1 MTRTFGTLLIFALIA
16 AAGLAQAPGFA
27 EIKKEAEAGQA
38 NAQYNLGVMYAR
50 GDDVPHD
57 FVEAAKWFLMAAE
70 QEYRPAQYTIGI
82 MYKRGEGVPQDLNK
96 AVGFITLAALHGH
109 ADAQYSLGGM
119 YALGEG
125 VTKDLV
131 QAHFWLYSAYA
142 REAEGAKETLTL
154 VESQMTDAQKAESM
168 KLVRALF
175 SKYQLPKASSQ

>member
-1 MTRTFGTLLIFALIA
+1 MLRILGTLLVFALLA
-16 AAGLAQAPGFA
+16 AVGLAQAPDFA
-27 EIKKEAEAGQA
+27 EIKKEAEAGNA

-50 GDDVPHD
+50 GDDVPND
-57 FVEAAKWFLMAAE
+57 FGEAAKWFLMAAE
-70 QEYRPAQYTIGI
+70 QEYRPAQYTLGL
-82 MYKRGEGVPQDLNK
+82 MYKRGEGVPPDLNK

-125 VTKDLV
+125 VAKDLV

-175 SKYQLPKASSQ
+175 SKYKLPKASSQ

>member
-1 MTRTFGTLLIFALIA
+1 MPRAVQAVFLFGILA
-16 AAGLAQAPGFA
+16 AAGFAQAPDFA
-27 EIKKEAEAGQA
+27 EIKKEAEAGNA

-50 GDDVPHD
+50 GDDVLND
-57 FVEAAKWFLMAAE
+57 FVEAAKWFDMAAE
-70 QEYRPAQYTIGI
+70 QEYRPAQYTLGL

-96 AVGFITLAALHGH
+96 AVGFITMAALHGN

-125 VTKDLV
+125 VGKDLV
-131 QAHFWLYSAYA
+131 QAHFWLYSAFA

-154 VESQMTDAQKAESM
+154 VESQMTEAQKAESM

-175 SKYQLPKASSQ
+175 SKLQLPEGK

>member
-1 MTRTFGTLLIFALIA
+1 MPRTLGTLLVFALLA
-16 AAGLAQAPGFA
+16 AVGLAQAPDFA
-27 EIKKEAEAGQA
+27 EIKKEAEAGNA

-50 GDDVPHD
+50 GDDVQND
-57 FVEAAKWFLMAAE
+57 FGEAAKWFLMAAE
-70 QEYRPAQYTIGI
+70 QEYRPAQYTLGL

-96 AVGFITLAALHGH
+96 AVGFITMAALHGD

-125 VTKDLV
+125 VSKDLV
-131 QAHFWLYSAYA
+131 EAHFWLYSAFA
-142 REAEGAKETLTL
+142 RDAEGAKETLTL

-175 SKYQLPKASSQ
+175 SKLQFPKGASR

>member
-1 MTRTFGTLLIFALIA
+1 MTRTFGTLLVFVLLA

-50 GDDVPHD
+50 GDGVPND

-70 QEYRPAQYTIGI
+70 QEYRPAQYTLGI

-96 AVGFITLAALHGH
+96 AVGFITMAALHGH